1 MGIVGN
7 VRYQNFPP
15 STQRTSHVQFR
26 PRPLK
31 RSVEEISL
39 GCSENGGFQ
48 DNATRPG
55 SDPFAPPRSV
65 SQLCDLQSCLA
76 GILQD

>member
-48 DNATRPG
+48 DKCKAVEFPSFRFPK
-55 SDPFAPPRSV
+55 V
-65 SQLCDLQSCLA
+65 SHNSS
-76 GILQD
+76 